1 MKIFAL
7 ILGDDIAYIYPDMKI
22 FTLILGDDI
31 AYIYPDMKMA
41 IRGEFK
47 DEKLGKIFNNYFSD
61 LQNIKF

>member
-1 MKIFAL
+1 
-7 ILGDDIAYIYPDMKI
+7 MKI

-47 DEKLGKIFNNYFSD
+47 DEKLGKIFIIICRI
-61 LQNIKF
+61 LIARLPKI